1 MKIANAPCSWG
12 ILEFGLEGDT
22 DDYKKMLDEMSATGY
37 YGTELGD
44 WGFLPTDSKDLKS
57 ELESR
62 NLKLVG
68 AFVPVNFKNPGDHEK
83 GLQTALK
90 TARLLAEV
98 DPKEASIVLSDENC
112 KNPVRAQNAGRIEKK
127 HSLTPEEWE
136 VFSSGVDRFAQLIF
150 DETGLPVV
158 FHHHCG
164 GYIETPD
171 EIRTLLGRT
180 DPDRVGLCFDTG
192 HYAFGGGDP
201 VEGLA
206 EHYSRVQHVH
216 FKDFAPEISLK
227 SGQNGWGYLKSVEN
241 GIFPELGN
249 GSVDF
254 QRIYNVLKE
263 NEYDGWIVVEQD
275 MLPGMG
281 TPKQSAARNRQFLRD
296 IGL

>member
-12 ILEFGLEGDT
+12 ILEFGLDGET
-22 DDYKKMLDEMSATGY
+22 DDYKKMLDEMSSTGY

-44 WGFLPTDSKDLKS
+44 WGFLPTDPNALKA

-62 NLKLVG
+62 QLNLVG
-68 AFVPVNFKNPGDHEK
+68 AFIPVNFKNPADHEH

-90 TARLLAEV
+90 TARLLAQV
-98 DPKEASIVLSDENC
+98 HPGEASLVLSDDNC
-112 KNPVRAQNAGRIEKK
+112 KNPVRAQNAGRIKK
-127 HSLTPEEWE
+127 IHGMTSGEWDI
-136 VFSSGVDRFAQLIF
+136 FSNGVNRFAKEIK

-164 GYIETPD
+164 GYVETPD
-171 EIRTLLGRT
+171 EIRALLDRT
-180 DPDRVGLCFDTG
+180 DPDLVSLCFDTG

-201 VEGLA
+201 AEGFA
-206 EHYSRVQHVH
+206 EHSARIQHVH
-216 FKDFAPEISLK
+216 FKDFDPDIARK
-227 SGQNGWGYLKSVEN
+227 SEQNGWDYLKSVEK
-241 GIFPELGN
+241 GIFPELGK

-254 QRIYNVLKE
+254 QRIYQMLRE
-263 NEYDGWIVVEQD
+263 NNYNGWIVVEQD

-281 TPKQSAARNRQFLRD
+281 TPKDSAARNRQFLRK